1 MCRESGEPGETG
13 IPPRGCW
20 QIIDSLTRAA
30 SPPGLRWGLST
41 TTARGERG
49 GTGCDGMRIRTWGQR
64 RTKDTRGPAHASTAP
79 TPVCLCG
86 HNHPSRLLAAVRAG
100 TAVCRRVQVCAAVSR
115 CAWRAHGHTSSQ
127 PEPPHACAG
136 ARTRGAVSASAR
148 DRLGSAGPA
157 SPSCRTP
164 PESPARSGAS
174 ICAWA
179 KLQPNGPWAGG
190 GCISKAP
197 AAANA
202 AAPPPGSRPPTP
214 PDPRTARPGLG
225 ALPVPC
231 PSRGTRWDSH
241 GVGIR
246 PWLTCGCS
254 GGAGWAVGVWDPH
267 PAVGQSRGVGPRA
280 RCPPSGISVPGEGEA
295 GESGG
300 LRVPP
305 VGTWRGAP
313 PASPWHRDP
322 WETCCGQRDGGG
334 CRGGAEAAAGP

>member
-49 GTGCDGMRIRTWGQR
+49 GTGCDGMRIWTWGQR

-190 GCISKAP
+190 VAFQRLRLQQTPLPPRRALGRPRPLTPARHGRDWGHCPSPAP
-197 AAANA
+197 AEGPA
-202 AAPPPGSRPPTP
+202 
-214 PDPRTARPGLG
+214 
-225 ALPVPC
+225 
-231 PSRGTRWDSH
+231 GT
-241 GVGIR
+241 
-246 PWLTCGCS
+246 
-254 GGAGWAVGVWDPH
+254 
-267 PAVGQSRGVGPRA
+267 
-280 RCPPSGISVPGEGEA
+280 
-295 GESGG
+295 
-300 LRVPP
+300 P
-305 VGTWRGAP
+305 VGSG
-313 PASPWHRDP
+313 SVH
-322 WETCCGQRDGGG
+322 G
-334 CRGGAEAAAGP
+334 